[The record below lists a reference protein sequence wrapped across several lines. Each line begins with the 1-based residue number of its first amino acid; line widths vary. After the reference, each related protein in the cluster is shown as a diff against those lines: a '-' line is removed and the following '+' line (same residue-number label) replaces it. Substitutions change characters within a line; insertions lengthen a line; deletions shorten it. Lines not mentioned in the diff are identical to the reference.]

1 MATNPF
7 TLAALATTAVE
18 GIAISAAT
26 DDGSNREYER
36 VAATTIEGEVLSI
49 VIPRTPQSL
58 ERMRQEATALAAAS
72 EGVRERLPF
81 ELSNLLGRSPVG
93 NTELFVWRRLGG
105 APMQLESL
113 GADGLASSIGAALAA
128 IHELPTSIVAD
139 SGLPHR
145 SSSRVRED
153 LLRVFDK
160 AAQTGKV
167 PSGLLERW
175 ERAADN
181 AALWQFTPTVVHG
194 DLGAPALRVDLDR
207 VSGIEGWHSLS
218 VGDPARDL
226 AWLLGS
232 SQFDAVDEAFVAYA
246 AHRSADRHIRARSML
261 HAELDIARWLLFG
274 VGSDDQATID
284 DAVSMMHAL
293 IERVDDTED
302 EAVKIQPKRL
312 DTMDLSEVQQM
323 LDHNASMGMARAS
336 VPTAAGS
343 RSAATAAD
351 HEATVPVSDA
361 DSADADEALSS
372 EATDSDATGEAAIV
386 DVEDAES
393 DRR

>member
-18 GIAISAAT
+18 GMTISAAA
-26 DDGSNREYER
+26 DDGSNSEFER
-36 VAATTIEGEVLSI
+36 VAVTSEDGSVLAI
-49 VIPRTPQSL
+49 VIPRTPASL
-58 ERMRQEATALAAAS
+58 ERMRQEALALGAAS

-81 ELSNLLGRSPVG
+81 EVSELIGRSPVG

-105 APMQLESL
+105 APMELESI
-113 GADGLASSIGAALAA
+113 GNEGLAASVGAALAR
-128 IHELPTSIVAD
+128 IHELPTSIIAD

-167 PSGLLERW
+167 PSALLERW

-181 AALWQFTPTVVHG
+181 TELWQFTPTVIHG
-194 DLGAPALRVDLDR
+194 DLGAPAVHVDLNR

-232 SQFDAVDEAFVAYA
+232 AQFDAVDAAFEAYA
-246 AHRSADRHIRARSML
+246 SYRSADRHIRARAML
-261 HAELDIARWLLFG
+261 HAELDIARWLLYG
-274 VGSDDQATID
+274 VNADDQPTID
-284 DAVSMMHAL
+284 DAVGMMHAL
-293 IERVDDTED
+293 IERVDDPED
-302 EAVKIQPKRL
+302 ESVKIQPEKL
-312 DTMDLSEVQQM
+312 NTMDLSEVEAM
-323 LDHNASMGMARAS
+323 LKQNASLGVARGVIKPES
-336 VPTAAGS
+336 RTTAANQ
-343 RSAATAAD
+343 D
-351 HEATVPVSDA
+351 DEMTVPVADSEDA
-361 DSADADEALSS
+361 DQD
-372 EATDSDATGEAAIV
+372 
-386 DVEDAES
+386 
-393 DRR
+393 

>member
-18 GIAISAAT
+18 GIAFSAAT

-36 VAATTIEGEVLSI
+36 VAATTVEGEVLSI
-49 VIPRTPQSL
+49 VIPRTPKSL
-58 ERMRQEATALAAAS
+58 ERMRNEVTALAAAS

-81 ELSNLLGRSPVG
+81 EVTQLLGRAPVG
-93 NTELFVWRRLGG
+93 NTELFIWRRLGG
-105 APMQLESL
+105 TPMELESL
-113 GADGLASSIGAALAA
+113 GDDGLAASIGAALAG

-145 SSSRVRED
+145 SSARVRED

-160 AAQTGKV
+160 AAQTGRV
-167 PSGLLERW
+167 PAGLLERW

-181 AALWQFTPTVVHG
+181 PELWQFTPTVVHG
-194 DLGAPALRVDLDR
+194 DLGAPALRIDLGR

-232 SQFDAVDEAFVAYA
+232 AQFDAVDEAFVAYA
-246 AHRSADRHIRARSML
+246 SHRSTDRHLRARGML

-274 VGSDDQATID
+274 VDAGDQRTID
-284 DAVSMMHAL
+284 DAASMMHAL
-293 IERVDDTED
+293 IERVDDAED
-302 EAVKIQPKRL
+302 DSVKIQPQRL

-323 LDHNASMGMARAS
+323 LDKNASLGMARGSLGAS
-336 VPTAAGS
+336 GS
-343 RSAATAAD
+343 ESAAASAAD
-351 HEATVPVSDA
+351 HEATVPVA
-361 DSADADEALSS
+361 DEEAEAADTEDADELSDLS
-372 EATDSDATGEAAIV
+372 ADDI
-386 DVEDAES
+386 DIDDRES
-393 DRR
+393 PESADRS